1 MYCGRCCKEVEVN
14 DYCKSCDDKLS
25 TVYEKKMIKKYD
37 IKTVAEWIHITKD
50 SIHSMTSKKM
60 VVDDSSIDNQDVI
73 VVKDVD
79 KNKDV
84 KSVKGINIVEVANE
98 ENM

>member
-1 MYCGRCCKEVEVN
+1 MTNCQQFMR
-14 DYCKSCDDKLS
+14 
-25 TVYEKKMIKKYD
+25 KKMIKKYD